1 MIATTIA
8 TALQFSDL
16 AIIASIVIL
25 LAAGAV
31 HSARQKTHLRR
42 IERKLDALL
51 KQQGVPPPAPVVA
64 GEVSDEVQQIALDPA
79 RRIEAIKLHR
89 EQTGCGLAEAKRDV
103 EQFIKNIH

>member
-1 MIATTIA
+1 MPPILATT
-8 TALQFSDL
+8 LGFNDL
-16 AIIASIVIL
+16 AIIASIGIL
-25 LAAGAV
+25 VAVGAAY
-31 HSARQKTHLRR
+31 SAGQKAHLRR

-64 GEVSDEVQQIALDPA
+64 GEVSDEGQQIALDPA
-79 RRIEAIKLHR
+79 RRIEAIKLNR